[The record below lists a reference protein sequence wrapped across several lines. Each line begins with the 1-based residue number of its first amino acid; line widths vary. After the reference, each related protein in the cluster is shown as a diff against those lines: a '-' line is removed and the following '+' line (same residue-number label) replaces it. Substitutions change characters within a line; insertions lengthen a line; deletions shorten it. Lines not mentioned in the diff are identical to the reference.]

1 MPFPLMLHE
10 MLDDAESGGFAHI
23 VSWQLDGYGFKVI
36 DKQQFVEHIL
46 PKYFNQNSYKSF
58 LRQVNLY
65 GFSRISKSQ
74 AKGGHAGGCYFHKHF
89 IRGQKQLCA
98 HISRQSA
105 TKKQSAQSATSM
117 ATNDTRPP
125 GPKSAQYSYEVDS
138 RLDDDSEEKIRA
150 SSMSS
155 HDDYHDNH
163 SVLQQAFG
171 SNKPYSVASV
181 APTKISMESTSA
193 PHFAN
198 GDSLPRNVALNYV
211 TTWPPPSPSVVSN
224 SPMMVSSIQDHIV
237 NDPGASTS
245 NNHQNGGRQNEAMVA
260 NAAAATLPTYANT
273 AHRAAGPASGFE
285 SLYDTFVVEPM
296 ELDSARALLQS
307 VDLFR
312 KSSSGYSDD
321 RNNNNNNNSNSNND
335 SSSSSDDNVQE
346 TEAV

>member
-89 IRGQKQLCA
+89 IRGQKQLCS

-105 TKKQSAQSATSM
+105 TKKQSAQSM
-117 ATNDTRPP
+117 ATNDTRAP

-150 SSMSS
+150 SSISS

-163 SVLQQAFG
+163 GVLQQAFG
-171 SNKPYSVASV
+171 SNKVYSLASV
-181 APTKISMESTSA
+181 APTKTTKESTNA
-193 PHFAN
+193 LHFAN
-198 GDSLPRNVALNYV
+198 SDPHPRNAALNCV

-245 NNHQNGGRQNEAMVA
+245 NSHRNDGRQNEAMA
-260 NAAAATLPTYANT
+260 SNAAAATVPTYASTVN
-273 AHRAAGPASGFE
+273 RAAGQSSGFE

-296 ELDSARALLQS
+296 ELDSAKSLLES

-312 KSSSGYSDD
+312 KSSSSYSDD
-321 RNNNNNNNSNSNND
+321 RKSSSNND
-335 SSSSSDDNVQE
+335 SSSSTDDNVQE